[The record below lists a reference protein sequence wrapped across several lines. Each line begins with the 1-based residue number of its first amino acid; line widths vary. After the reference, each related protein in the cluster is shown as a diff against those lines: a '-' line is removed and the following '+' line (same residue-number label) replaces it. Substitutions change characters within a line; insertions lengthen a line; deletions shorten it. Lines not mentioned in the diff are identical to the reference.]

1 MSRDS
6 EAEQW
11 EAQVP
16 TVRPL
21 GPATPE
27 ELLALVEL
35 ERHIHGASAHYDD
48 APWRLENFARPLPGK
63 AELSLVATMSDG
75 PVGFLIASS
84 SLEGVHVHRL
94 AIDPEHW
101 GTGIAAQLLARLLA
115 RSAGR
120 VTINCD
126 PQNAPAL
133 ALYER
138 AGFRVT
144 ETTTAGKLLLSTD
157 DLVPATNLRVWYVFT
172 STGMRSGHAAHLPGL
187 IDALARISR
196 CSAVQ
201 YGDPADLP
209 TLRLTLGWA
218 RAFARLLARAR
229 RERVDVVFVRIHWK
243 LAALFWLAGR
253 LGGGWRVALWSS
265 GGLGFLP
272 DAPLS
277 LSQRAGRLIRR
288 LVLRRALDAVVT
300 GPPRVLEEYAERYGL
315 NRDRLLLASNDID
328 INRWRASADAEP
340 ELASLPIVQKWL
352 KAPHRFL
359 YVHGLDMIRG
369 ADRLP
374 ELLSGL
380 RQELSD
386 AELLVVGDG
395 PLRVRLAGEP
405 LLLAGRAPNNAVA
418 WVMSQAHCLLL
429 PSRQE
434 GFPRVLLEAMA
445 LELPCVTF
453 DVGGC
458 SDVLGE
464 MSHKYVASDGDLD
477 QMVALAVASV
487 SMRTSEGSGREL
499 IQRAQTFDTT
509 PAAAALVATL
519 RSLRVQG
526 AAPAAWLSRSLWRPV
541 FPERK
546 A

>member
-1 MSRDS
+1 MS
-6 EAEQW
+6 EAGQS
-11 EAQVP
+11 
-16 TVRPL
+16 TVSHPRRPRVRSL
-21 GPATPE
+21 N
-27 ELLALVEL
+27 ELPHEFLKMLVEL
-35 ERHIHGASAHYDD
+35 EQRVHNSATHYDE
-48 APWRLENFARPLPGK
+48 APWRLENFAQELPGK
-63 AELSLVATMSDG
+63 RDLSLVATVSG
-75 PVGFLIASS
+75 SPVGFLIASRNR
-84 SLEGVHVHRL
+84 EGVHVHRI
-94 AIDPEHW
+94 AIDPYHW
-101 GTGIAAQLLARLLA
+101 GTGIAAHLLARLLA

-120 VTINCD
+120 VTVNCD
-126 PQNAPAL
+126 PQNKPAL
-133 ALYER
+133 ALYAR
-138 AGFRVT
+138 AGFRVI
-144 ETTTAGKLLLSTD
+144 ETTAAGKFLLSTD
-157 DLVPATNLRVWYVFT
+157 DLIPAGDLRVWYVFT

-187 IDALARISR
+187 VDALARISR

-201 YGDPADLP
+201 YGDPGDLP
-209 TLRLTLGWA
+209 TLRLTPGWA
-218 RAFARLLARAR
+218 RAFARLVARAR

-272 DAPLS
+272 DARS
-277 LSQRAGRLIRR
+277 NVRERARRLIHR
-288 LVLRRALDAVVT
+288 LVLCRAVDAVVT

-315 NRDRLLLASNDID
+315 NRDRLLLAINDVDID
-328 INRWRASADAEP
+328 RWRASADAEP
-340 ELASLPIVQKWL
+340 ELASLPVVQKWL
-352 KAPHRFL
+352 TAPYRFL
-359 YVHGLDMIRG
+359 YVHGLDVIRG

-380 RQELSD
+380 RHELSD

-395 PLRVRLAGEP
+395 PLRERLAGEP

-434 GFPRVLLEAMA
+434 GFPRVLLEAMT

-464 MSHKYVASDGDLD
+464 MGHRHVASDGDLD